1 MLFDKFLE
9 CTMLGMLVA
18 IRNFTIAIL
27 LAWMGFSVSPDS
39 DSDKEANSAAPNTSA
54 IGFFSG

>member
-1 MLFDKFLE
+1 
-9 CTMLGMLVA
+9 MLGMLVA